1 MYNFTPTK
9 NLIMPKLKVII
20 PTALISIA
28 LGSGITFFIMNSND
42 SEFVSKSETRVAKKA
57 VINADCNLS
66 LMRLKTSSRLSS
78 PPKGVELVEINKTER
93 ERNKVKILFIGWWI
107 EPD

>member
-1 MYNFTPTK
+1 M
-9 NLIMPKLKVII
+9 LKFVYDIGTMI
-20 PTALISIA
+20 QKT
-28 LGSGITFFIMNSND
+28 GSSR
-42 SEFVSKSETRVAKKA
+42 SSKGRTQKKW
-57 VINADCNLS
+57 
-66 LMRLKTSSRLSS
+66 MKTSSRLSS